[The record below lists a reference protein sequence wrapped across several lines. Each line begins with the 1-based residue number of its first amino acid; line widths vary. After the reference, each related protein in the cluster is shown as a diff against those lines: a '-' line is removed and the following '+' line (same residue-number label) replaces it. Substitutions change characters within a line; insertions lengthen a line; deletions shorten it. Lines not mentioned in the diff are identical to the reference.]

1 MTHTVHRAEQGCKEL
16 SVASVLLQCSFLASY
31 SAGAHKTLCRH
42 KPCLP
47 ETTVHPLCLCQQEA
61 CLFLEFLHHTTSF
74 NHDTSWLYSQ
84 TIKVRLTRAGFSPCF
99 GGCCSK
105 GSASISGISAQHS
118 ISYCRKAAAAAPGF
132 LSVSKVEAG
141 IVILDASGEG
151 LKATAAV
158 LSVRFSYCW
167 LLRAK

>member
-1 MTHTVHRAEQGCKEL
+1 MMTHAVHWAEQGCKKL
-16 SVASVLLQCSFLASY
+16 SVASVLLQCSFVASY
-31 SAGAHKTLCRH
+31 SAGAHKTLSWH

-61 CLFLEFLHHTTSF
+61 CLFLEFLHHATSF

-84 TIKVRLTRAGFSPCF
+84 TIKVRLTRAGLSPCF

-118 ISYCRKAAAAAPGF
+118 TSYCRKAAAAPGF
-132 LSVSKVEAG
+132 LSVSEVG
-141 IVILDASGEG
+141 VVTLDTTGEG

-158 LSVRFSYCW
+158 LSVRFSCCW
-167 LLRAK
+167 ILRAK

>member
-1 MTHTVHRAEQGCKEL
+1 MMTHAVHRAEQGCKEL

-31 SAGAHKTLCRH
+31 SAGAHKTLSRH
-42 KPCLP
+42 KPHLP

-84 TIKVRLTRAGFSPCF
+84 TIEVRLTRAGLLPCF

-105 GSASISGISAQHS
+105 GSASISGISAQHIILQEGS
-118 ISYCRKAAAAAPGF
+118 SSSTWVFISVKGRGGCCDFGCKWKGAKSNSSSFVSEVPLLLAPE
-132 LSVSKVEAG
+132 S
-141 IVILDASGEG
+141 
-151 LKATAAV
+151 
-158 LSVRFSYCW
+158 
-167 LLRAK
+167 